1 MEMIIWGLFFLAAG
15 IQFTYLLF
23 VFGRFALFYKDK
35 GEQDLDLNT
44 SGVSVI
50 IAAKNEAAHLKDLLP
65 LLMQQDY
72 PDFEVIIVNDRSTDG
87 SEELLAAFAKEY
99 ANLRSVTIRYTPA
112 HLTSKKYALTLGIKV
127 STYDTVLLTDAD
139 CRPVS
144 LNWIKRMSAPIRND
158 QKTFVLGHGSYLAL
172 PGLLNKIIQFETLM
186 TAIYYFSFGYWK
198 SPFMGVGR
206 NLCYRKDFF
215 MEKKAFKSLW
225 HIEGGDDDLFVNRYA
240 NSKNTAIVA
249 HPESITVSEP
259 KTSFKE
265 YFVQKKRHFHA
276 GKYYQAK
283 DKLKLGLY
291 TLSHLVFWFAGL
303 GIVILDSSWE
313 PIALV
318 LGLVLARAMLQYY
331 IIGEA
336 RKKLEGK
343 GKVIWTLFFDLMY
356 MMNYW
361 VLGVQG
367 YLSKTVKWK

>member
-1 MEMIIWGLFFLAAG
+1 MEMIIWGLFFLAVG

-72 PDFEVIIVNDRSTDG
+72 PDFEVVVVNDRSTDG
-87 SEELLAAFAKEY
+87 SEELLAAFTKEY
-99 ANLRSVTIRYTPA
+99 AKLRSVTIRYTPE

-127 STYDTVLLTDAD
+127 SAYDTVLLTDAD

-303 GIVILDSSWE
+303 GIVILDTSWE

-356 MMNYW
+356 MVNYW

>member
-72 PDFEVIIVNDRSTDG
+72 PDFEVVVVNDRSTDG
-87 SEELLAAFAKEY
+87 SEELLAAFTKEY
-99 ANLRSVTIRYTPA
+99 AKLRSVTIRYTPE

-127 STYDTVLLTDAD
+127 SAYDTVLLTDAD

-318 LGLVLARAMLQYY
+318 LGLVLARAMLQHY

>member
-72 PDFEVIIVNDRSTDG
+72 PDFEVVVVNDRSTDG
-87 SEELLAAFAKEY
+87 SEELLAAFTKEY
-99 ANLRSVTIRYTPA
+99 AKLRSVTIRYTPE

-127 STYDTVLLTDAD
+127 SAYDTVLLTDAD

-303 GIVILDSSWE
+303 GIVILDTSWE

-356 MMNYW
+356 MVNYW

>member
-1 MEMIIWGLFFLAAG
+1 MDMIIWGLFFLAAG

-23 VFGRFALFYKDK
+23 VFGRFAFFYKDK
-35 GEQDLDLNT
+35 GEQNLDLNT
-44 SGVSVI
+44 SGVSII
-50 IAAKNEAAHLKDLLP
+50 IAAKNEATHLKDLIP
-65 LLMQQDY
+65 LLMNQNY
-72 PDFEVIIVNDRSTDG
+72 PKFEIVVVNDRSTDG
-87 SEELLAAFAKEY
+87 SEELLATLSKEY
-99 ANLRSVTIRYTPA
+99 TNLRSVTIRYTPA

-127 STYDTVLLTDAD
+127 SAYDTVLLTDAD

-144 LNWIKRMSAPIRND
+144 SNWIKRMSAPIRND
-158 QKTFVLGHGSYLAL
+158 QMTFVLGHGSYLAL

-215 MEKKAFKSLW
+215 IEKKAFKSLW
-225 HIEGGDDDLFVNRYA
+225 HIEGGDDDLFVNRHA
-240 NSKNTAIVA
+240 NSKNTAVVA

-265 YFVQKKRHFHA
+265 YFMQKKRHFHA

-291 TLSHLVFWFAGL
+291 TLSHLVFWFAGI
-303 GIVILDSSWE
+303 GIVILDASWE

-318 LGLVLARAMLQYY
+318 LGLVLARALLQYV

-356 MMNYW
+356 MVNYW
-361 VLGVQG
+361 VLGMQG

>member
-1 MEMIIWGLFFLAAG
+1 MEMILWGLFFLATG
-15 IQFTYLLF
+15 IQFTYLLL
-23 VFGRFALFYKDK
+23 VFGRFAFFYKNK
-35 GEQDLDLNT
+35 GEKNLDLNS
-44 SGVSVI
+44 SGVSII
-50 IAAKNEAAHLKDLLP
+50 IAAKNEAAHLKDLIP

-72 PDFEVIIVNDRSTDG
+72 PEFEVVIVNDRSTDG
-87 SEELLAAFAKEY
+87 SEELLAAFSKEY
-99 ANLRSVTIRYTPA
+99 NHLKSVTIRYTPA

-127 STYDTVLLTDAD
+127 SAYATVLLTDAD

-144 LNWIKRMSAPIRND
+144 SNWIKRMSAPIRND

-240 NSKNTAIVA
+240 NSKNTAVVA

-265 YFVQKKRHFHA
+265 YFVQKKRHYHA
-276 GKYYQAK
+276 GKYYQVK

-291 TLSHLVFWFAGL
+291 TLSHLVFWFAGV
-303 GIVILDSSWE
+303 GIVILDASWE

-318 LGLVLARAMLQYY
+318 LGLILARALLQYV
-331 IIGEA
+331 IIGQA

-356 MMNYW
+356 MVNYW
-361 VLGVQG
+361 VLGMQG